1 MAVVIQA
8 SAAMQR
14 FKAFRLRLSALRS
27 RRRVLPLALG
37 GVGVIVAGWVV
48 THWGVEETDNAQVE
62 SHLVDISS
70 RVSGTIAAVAVQDN
84 QLVQP
89 GQLLVR
95 LDGRDAAA
103 ALQKTLADLEEAR
116 RQAGALQGQAR
127 ATLSGAE
134 ASADQAAADQAV
146 AQAELER
153 ARADL
158 HRMQVLVN
166 QGGVSRQELD
176 RARASYRQAQGQLT
190 RSQASALQAQV
201 SRRQVGVDQQ
211 RAAAARARIQ
221 QAQAA
226 VTAARL
232 QVTYQRILAPSQGR
246 IGSLSAEPGRQ
257 VQPGQPLMALVA
269 PHPWVEANFKETQLE
284 ALRPGQRAE
293 VSIDAFPGRP
303 FHGHV
308 LSVAPAAGSRF
319 ALLPPDNAT
328 GNFTKVVQ
336 RVTAR
341 IALDDVPA
349 SLAPRLVPGL
359 SATVRIRRL

>member
-1 MAVVIQA
+1 MLFRSLGALAVLI
-8 SAAMQR
+8 AA
-14 FKAFRLRLSALRS
+14 
-27 RRRVLPLALG
+27 G
-37 GVGVIVAGWVV
+37 GGAWLVS
-48 THWGVEETDNAQVE
+48 HWGLEETDNAQLQA
-62 SHLVDISS
+62 HLVEIAS
-70 RVSGTIAAVAVQDN
+70 RVPGTITAVPVQDD
-84 QLVQP
+84 QTVRAGELLVQ
-89 GQLLVR
+89 
-95 LDGRDAAA
+95 LDPRDARMQLARA
-103 ALQKTLADLEEAR
+103 EADLLEAR
-116 RQAGALQGQAR
+116 RQAAALQAQTGSSA
-127 ATLSGAE
+127 SDAE
-134 ASADQAAADQAV
+134 AAADQA
-146 AQAELER
+146 AGDQLMARAEYER
-153 ARADL
+153 AAADL
-158 HRMQVLVN
+158 QRLEFLLR
-166 QGGVSRQELD
+166 QGGVSRQEVD
-176 RARASYRQAQGQLT
+176 KARASYRQAQGQLT

-232 QVTYQRILAPSQGR
+232 QVAYQRILAPSQGR

-341 IALDDVPA
+341 IALDDVPPA
-349 SLAPRLVPGL
+349 LAPELVPGL
-359 SATVRIRRL
+359 SATVRVRRP